1 MQSATALLLKLSG
14 KRDLR
19 PNTVANIES
28 VGRRRGIKCQ
38 YEEEG
43 LPFFASKFTL
53 ADSSSSLARKDLES
67 LLAQQKVQ
75 YLDERLPTQISSPLI
90 PGLRTRDVELL
101 HHYFTLTAFTIASD
115 PFKQY
120 IWRYR
125 VPDMAK
131 HSGYLMHNIL
141 ALSAVN
147 NAHIRPYHQQRYRS
161 LAAYHQCKAAN
172 GFRLAVQELSPEN
185 AGAVCASA
193 GINILSELGFSL
205 CPDERD
211 SQVLDPIQD
220 LLTKFALVR
229 RTITLWRC
237 SLPLLENKY
246 SSSVIL
252 KQDEHL
258 TLNTTLAEVP
268 IALQTL
274 QSLVEDLPMETDER
288 NICKRAVLL
297 LILEFRTILTQP
309 RDFGQILRWSILVD
323 SPFLE
328 LVRMRRPLALVV
340 LAHYCVIFHHATTR
354 WCLKGWAEKV
364 FYAIKASLDQ
374 SWAQHLDW
382 GTEAIEVEPQLRF
395 PDDTLFTPNTDN
407 TKNFKLRHDELQ
419 FWMDDQTAKAT
430 AAAKGGV
437 WSMGPFPQFPYRPT
451 LLDLTT
457 SSVPESRADLNAV
470 DTMLNKAQMSGIK
483 ALWF

>member
-1 MQSATALLLKLSG
+1 ME
-14 KRDLR
+14 
-19 PNTVANIES
+19 ANIKS
-28 VGRRRGIKCQ
+28 LGRRRGIKCQ
-38 YEEEG
+38 YEEHG
-43 LPFFASKFTL
+43 LPFFASKFTV
-53 ADSSSSLARKDLES
+53 ANHSSSLVRKAPRTS
-67 LLAQQKVQ
+67 PAQQGAQ
-75 YLDERLPTQISSPLI
+75 YLDGSLLMHISSSLI
-90 PGLRTRDVELL
+90 PGLRIQDAELL

-125 VPDMAK
+125 VPEMAK
-131 HSGYLMHNIL
+131 GSEYLMHNVL
-141 ALSAVN
+141 ALSAIH

-172 GFRLAVQELSPEN
+172 GFRLAVQELSPKN

-205 CPDERD
+205 CPDATD
-211 SQVLDPIQD
+211 SQSIDPIQD
-220 LLTKFALVR
+220 LLTKFALIR
-229 RTITLWRC
+229 RTVTLWRS

-246 SSSVIL
+246 SSSVFF
-252 KQDEHL
+252 KQDERC
-258 TLNTTLAEVP
+258 TPNTTLAEVP
-268 IALQTL
+268 IALKNLQTH
-274 QSLVEDLPMETDER
+274 VEDLPLETDER
-288 NICKRAVLL
+288 ETYERAVLL

-328 LVRMRRPLALVV
+328 LVSMRRPMALVI

-374 SWAQHLDW
+374 SWTQYLDW

-395 PDDTLFTPNTDN
+395 PDDTLFTPNSDN

-419 FWMDDQTAKAT
+419 FWMDDQPARDTAT
-430 AAAKGGV
+430 TNGGI
-437 WSMGPFPQFPYRPT
+437 WSMGPFSQFPYRPT

-457 SSVPESRADLNAV
+457 SNVPEARADLSAV
-470 DTMLNKAQMSGIK
+470 NTMLDKAQISGMK
-483 ALWF
+483 AMWF